1 MKITRSKISQA
12 QALIVIFVGIMVV
25 IGWIFDIPL
34 LTSILPHW
42 VTMKFTTAV
51 CFVASGTILYFVAES
66 EKGKTEISQ
75 LVLPIASLIIFL
87 LMLSLLAS
95 VLLGIRTGIED
106 LFVKEAAGAVKTT
119 TPGRPSVG
127 TMVDFVLIGV
137 AGMLTAFNAQ
147 KLQQRLGLVGGIVGI
162 VGGLAIVGYI
172 VDAPVL
178 YYTVTD
184 VSTAM
189 AFHTAILFTLLGVGF
204 FLLRKRN

>member
-1 MKITRSKISQA
+1 MI
-12 QALIVIFVGIMVV
+12 LVGLVV
-25 IGWIFDIPL
+25 VVGWVFDIPV

-51 CFVASGTILYFVAES
+51 CFVASGAILYFVAEAQ
-66 EKGKTEISQ
+66 KGKAEVFQ

-87 LMLSLLAS
+87 LMLSLLVS

-106 LFVKEAAGAVKTT
+106 LFVREAPGAVKTT

-127 TMVDFVLIGV
+127 TMVDFVLIAL
-137 AGMLTAFNAQ
+137 AGMLTAFNAP
-147 KLQQRLGLVGGIVGI
+147 KLQQRLGLVGGIVGM
-162 VGGLAIVGYI
+162 VGSVAIVGYI
-172 VDAPVL
+172 VDAPLL
-178 YYTVTD
+178 YYTVSD

-204 FLLRKRN
+204 FLLGKGD

>member
-1 MKITRSKISQA
+1 MNITRSKISQT
-12 QALIVIFVGIMVV
+12 QALVVVLVGIMVV
-25 IGWIFDIPL
+25 TGWIFDIPV

-66 EKGKTEISQ
+66 EKGKTEVSQ

-87 LMLSLLAS
+87 LMLSLLVS